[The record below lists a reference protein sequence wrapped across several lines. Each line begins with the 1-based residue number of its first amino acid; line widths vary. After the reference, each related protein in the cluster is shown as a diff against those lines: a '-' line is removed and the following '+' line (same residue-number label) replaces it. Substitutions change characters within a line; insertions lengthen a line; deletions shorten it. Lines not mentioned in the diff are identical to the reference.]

1 MKLFDGLLC
10 AGIFTATVGSIL
22 GIYFLFPEPTYRFLD
37 ESGDSTLFPNK
48 VESLDDDLDRDL
60 SVPPPPPAAVSNPD
74 GFVANDSGGIGG
86 YSVKGNVQIY
96 STQQKS
102 SRSFASKAW
111 KSASFPVDNFQAYTS
126 KFGYRTNPVTGKRQF
141 HPGID
146 LAAPIGSNIRAW
158 WGGYIVGLSG
168 DSACGTSVIIKSGGW
183 TQIYC
188 HLHGYIQRYQ
198 GNTYLVDRQ
207 GGITLKLGQAVG
219 TGMRIGR
226 VGMSGR
232 TTGPHLHWG
241 LKYNDRYVNPS
252 SVLEQMY

>member
-1 MKLFDGLLC
+1 MNLFDGLLC

-22 GIYFLFPEPTYRFLD
+22 GIYFLSPEPTFKFFE
-37 ESGDSTLFPNK
+37 ESSDLTLSPNK
-48 VESLDDDLDRDL
+48 KESLKSIDRYPPI
-60 SVPPPPPAAVSNPD
+60 PPPGAVSISDFDEVVNYE
-74 GFVANDSGGIGG
+74 SSIGG
-86 YSVKGNVQIY
+86 YSAKGDVQIY

-102 SRSFASKAW
+102 SRSPASKAW
-111 KSASFPVDNFQAYTS
+111 KSASFPVENFQAYTS

-141 HPGID
+141 HPGLD

-168 DSACGTSVIIKSGGW
+168 DSACGTSVIIKSGSW
-183 TQIYC
+183 THIYC